1 MVQPDRPVVRAPV
14 DSVARV
20 PVVVRVVLVEAPEV
34 PVVARVPVVVR
45 VVLVAVRVRQAD
57 VVRRAGVAVVVVR
70 KSCSPV
76 RFATPN
82 RLRRSPRASSSSNA
96 VCRPRSSRRV

>member
-1 MVQPDRPVVRAPV
+1 MAQPDRPVVRGPV

-34 PVVARVPVVVR
+34 PVVALVLVVVR
-45 VVLVAVRVRQAD
+45 VVLVEVRVRQVV
-57 VVRRAGVAVVVVR
+57 VVRRVGVVGVVVR

-82 RLRRSPRASSSSNA
+82 RPRPSPRASSSSNA